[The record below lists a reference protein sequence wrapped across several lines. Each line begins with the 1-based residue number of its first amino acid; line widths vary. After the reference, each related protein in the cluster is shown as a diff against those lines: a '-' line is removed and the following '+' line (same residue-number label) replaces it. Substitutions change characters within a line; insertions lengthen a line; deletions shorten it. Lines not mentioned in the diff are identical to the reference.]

1 MILAS
6 NSPRRKAI
14 LEQLGL
20 NVIIKTKEI
29 EEISHKSK
37 IDEKIKEISEKKGEN
52 VAKEHPN
59 EFVVSADTMV
69 EIDGIILGKPKNR
82 DDAKKML
89 KKISGKK
96 HSVLTAFSLFNINKN
111 IKITE
116 IVKSQVYFRKLDND
130 EIEWYLDS
138 GEAMDKAGSYGV
150 QGLGAV
156 FIERIEGDFF
166 SIMGFPV
173 NRFVDILKRLEINI
187 KDLNK
192 I

>member
-29 EEISHKSK
+29 EEISHKST
-37 IDEKIKEISEKKGEN
+37 INEKIKEISEKKGEN

-96 HSVLTAFSLFNINKN
+96 HNVLTAFSLFNINKN

-150 QGLGAV
+150 QGLGAI